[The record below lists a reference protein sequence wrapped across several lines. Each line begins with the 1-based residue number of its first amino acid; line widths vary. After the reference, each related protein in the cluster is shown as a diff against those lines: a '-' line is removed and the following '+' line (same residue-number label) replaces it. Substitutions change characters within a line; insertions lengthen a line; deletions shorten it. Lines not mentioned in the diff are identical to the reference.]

1 MVSDIRFYAL
11 GKKGKELYAYD
22 RVKKSVFLHGI
33 QSSTDDG
40 YSEPP
45 QEASSTGH
53 FWKYNT
59 TLISIN
65 HSVLSNNIVIV
76 LTVIERR

>member
-33 QSSTDDG
+33 
-40 YSEPP
+40 
-45 QEASSTGH
+45 
-53 FWKYNT
+53 
-59 TLISIN
+59 
-65 HSVLSNNIVIV
+65 
-76 LTVIERR
+76 